1 MQPGQSLT
9 EEFTYTIADSN
20 NAQSAPATITITLD
34 PSIVSATVQT
44 ADGYDTTTLWADLHN
59 GNLSVIDEHGA
70 DVVTADGL
78 RTIHIDA
85 KNLTADTD
93 EMSGTTVLT
102 GGLIKGFHVSDSS
115 GALFD
120 ETGFNISAAS
130 FESAIDAS
138 DASLFSSIL
147 RTYAYNINGGPAA
160 DVLRGGDLA
169 DRIDGGGGADVVE
182 AGGGNDLIVVSSNA
196 AWNIDGGT
204 GIDTL
209 QVNENTAN
217 VWLQGPSQQA
227 HNIEI
232 FDLNKTTAATFFID
246 PPDAATL
253 NVDHVARILGNSD
266 DTVDLGNDFP
276 APNGVPGGHWVKTP
290 DAMYPDFDVMFDKYE
305 YQDRGG
311 SVQETLYIEQG
322 VVVNH
327 QLVANPDN
335 LIVSSDAFEAP
346 GGTFNRPTTSLAID
360 NSVLLANDY
369 DEDVG
374 QTSIVTGFS
383 SQPTQGTLDFTSHL
397 GTTFY
402 DLNVGVSLPGSAA
415 QSLSD
420 AFSYVAHDGEM
431 SSNAAQ
437 VHLKII
443 GPNPDA
449 SHTLQGTSG
458 DGHFSWRPRP
468 RHVRVLARHGPGHCR
483 ELRQLLSF
491 GAGHHPARQLHLST
505 APDGSGA
512 VLSRKLT

>member
-1 MQPGQSLT
+1 
-9 EEFTYTIADSN
+9 
-20 NAQSAPATITITLD
+20 
-34 PSIVSATVQT
+34 
-44 ADGYDTTTLWADLHN
+44 
-59 GNLSVIDEHGA
+59 
-70 DVVTADGL
+70 
-78 RTIHIDA
+78 
-85 KNLTADTD
+85 
-93 EMSGTTVLT
+93 MSGTTVLT

-290 DAMYPDFDVMFDKYE
+290 DAMYPDSDVMFDKYE

-458 DGHFSWRPRP
+458 ADIFLGGQGHDTFVFSPGMGQDTVVNFDNFYHSVQDTIQLDNFTSVPRP
-468 RHVRVLARHGPGHCR
+468 TG
-483 ELRQLLSF
+483 
-491 GAGHHPARQLHLST
+491 
-505 APDGSGA
+505 PDGAFTEVDLTTWKASGA
-512 VLSRKLT
+512 VQTAGDDVLIHLDGSDTLLLTNTTMAHLHASDFIVHPLILVG